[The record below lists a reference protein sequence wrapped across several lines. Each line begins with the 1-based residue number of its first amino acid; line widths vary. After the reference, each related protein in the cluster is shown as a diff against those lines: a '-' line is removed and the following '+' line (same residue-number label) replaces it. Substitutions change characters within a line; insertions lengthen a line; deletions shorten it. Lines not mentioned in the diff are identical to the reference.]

1 MNAPNNRV
9 AHPPG
14 DLASGSAWSIAG
26 TDRLKDQIDHQRIA
40 ARAYALF
47 ELRSGTGGSADEDW
61 HRAEAEY
68 AIHRANELR
77 FR

>member
-1 MNAPNNRV
+1 MNDNNDRV

-14 DLASGSAWSIAG
+14 DLASGSAWSICG
-26 TDRLKDQIDHQRIA
+26 TDRLKHQIDHQRIA

-47 ELRSGTGGSADEDW
+47 ELRNGAAGSADEDW
-61 HRAEAEY
+61 RRAEAEY

-77 FR
+77 VP